1 MLKTVLVILTLGEG
15 GATHLSLTAADG
27 AQDCAA
33 RGERLAGVLTQAG
46 YQVIGQSCTETAL
59 TFTPYVPGAEAG
71 AFVNRWRVT
80 LSDPARIEPLVADA
94 ACTPAPD
101 ADPAVFCA
109 VSAQQAVD

>member
-15 GATHLSLTAADG
+15 GATHLSLSAAED
-27 AQDCAA
+27 ARDCAA

-46 YQVIGQSCTETAL
+46 YQVLGQGCAQTGLEV
-59 TFTPYVPGAEAG
+59 TPYVPGADAQ

-80 LSDPARIEPLVADA
+80 LSDPAMIEPLAPDA
-94 ACTPAPD
+94 ACMPAPD

-109 VSAQQAVD
+109 VSAQQVVD